1 MPAPRSDPSQ
11 LRLEPGPDDNTT
23 TPTTIHRDRPS
34 LLHQLSI
41 IDVEGWDGPAGTRL
55 LQYLRAELVRPLTI
69 HLGLRGSAASQAEAT
84 AWEAVWLEATNPS
97 LRAADS
103 PWGVLWR
110 TARRAVLNE
119 VVATRFASSPRQGW
133 ILAAAARRG
142 QEHPPIS
149 LEALVAEGWETPSN
163 ELDADVALI
172 LADVFAEASE
182 ALIEVGWDA
191 VAAERIVT
199 ALADLEPPRDPRSV
213 ALGWRSLATALDLPP
228 WQARRLTIAL
238 RGTTQW
244 QGVLPRLMVHGQAAL
259 GDPDVRNAL
268 VATRYRSHRSR
279 LPKIVRSPGA
289 ATPISPRTR
298 IVSALDVGSMIRAS
312 TSRLNISSPTTANPS
327 RW

>member
-1 MPAPRSDPSQ
+1 MPAPRSDPFQ
-11 LRLEPGPDDNTT
+11 LSLEPGAGPDYDNTT
-23 TPTTIHRDRPS
+23 ATTIRRDRPS

-41 IDVEGWDGPAGTRL
+41 IDTEGWDGPAGTRL
-55 LQYLRAELVRPLTI
+55 LQYLRTELARPLTI
-69 HLGLRGSAASQAEAT
+69 HLGLRGAAASQAEAT

-97 LRAADS
+97 LRTAQS

-110 TARRAVLNE
+110 TARRAVLGE
-119 VVATRFASSPRQGW
+119 VVATRFASSPRHGW

-142 QEHPPIS
+142 EEHPPIS

-163 ELDADVALI
+163 NLDADVAMI

-182 ALIEVGWDA
+182 ALVQVGWDA
-191 VAAERIVT
+191 GAAERIVT

-213 ALGWRSLATALDLPP
+213 AVGWRSLATALDLPP

-259 GDPDVRNAL
+259 GDPDIRSAL
-268 VATRYRSHRSR
+268 AATRYRSHRSI
-279 LPKIVRSPGA
+279 LPAGPQTAAAASNRSLRA
-289 ATPISPRTR
+289 AS
-298 IVSALDVGSMIRAS
+298 
-312 TSRLNISSPTTANPS
+312 
-327 RW
+327 

>member
-1 MPAPRSDPSQ
+1 MPAPRSDPFQ
-11 LRLEPGPDDNTT
+11 LSLEAEAGPDDNTT
-23 TPTTIHRDRPS
+23 APAIRRDRPS
-34 LLHQLSI
+34 LLDQLSI
-41 IDVEGWDGPAGTRL
+41 IDTEGWDGPAGTRL

-69 HLGLRGSAASQAEAT
+69 HLGLRGAAASQAEAT

-97 LRAADS
+97 LRAAQS

-119 VVATRFASSPRQGW
+119 VVATRFASSPRHGW

-149 LEALVAEGWETPSN
+149 LEALVAEGWETPCN

-172 LADVFAEASE
+172 LGDVFAEACE
-182 ALIEVGWDA
+182 ALVEVGWDA

-213 ALGWRSLATALDLPP
+213 AVGWRSLATALDLPP

-244 QGVLPRLMVHGQAAL
+244 QGVLPRLMVHGHDAL
-259 GDPDVRNAL
+259 DDPDIRSAL
-268 VATRYRSHRSR
+268 VATRYRSHRSI
-279 LPKIVRSPGA
+279 LPAG
-289 ATPISPRTR
+289 PRTAAAASNR
-298 IVSALDVGSMIRAS
+298 SLRAAS
-312 TSRLNISSPTTANPS
+312 
-327 RW
+327 